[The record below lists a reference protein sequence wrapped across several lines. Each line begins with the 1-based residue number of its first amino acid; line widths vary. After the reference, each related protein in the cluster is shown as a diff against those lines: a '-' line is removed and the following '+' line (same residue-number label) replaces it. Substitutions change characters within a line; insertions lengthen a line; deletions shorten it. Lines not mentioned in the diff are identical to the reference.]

1 MRKSLIVLPDETEL
15 YSGDIGANAIQSVT
29 YTESVN
35 GGTELTPGAACC
47 NCLEMTVLA
56 PAGGLTIA
64 QGAEIRYYQ
73 EDDTGA
79 RTLIGLF
86 TAEKPTRSS
95 ANTYKVTAYDRMSWT
110 DKDLS
115 PWLKTL
121 TGWPYTLYAFAG
133 MVCQQ
138 CGLALANTS
147 LPNGDY
153 QIQQFYADNITGR
166 QLLQWIG
173 AACVRFCRATPD
185 GKLEFAW
192 YQQADVSIGPTDY
205 LQGSLSYE
213 DYRVAQI
220 DRVQIKQ
227 GEGDIGVLYPADAED
242 GSNTYI
248 IDGNLLLT
256 VASADALQPLAQ
268 AIYTAVHTIQYTPC
282 KLAVLAGLG
291 ARAGDIVSITDGN
304 GNTITAYI
312 MTRTVSGQKDTLE
325 STGSARRDSVT
336 ASHSNTLQNL
346 TGRILK
352 ILMSIDG
359 LSIEN
364 RDLAGQVT
372 GLSLALGELKTYVE
386 ENYTTNDATGEYIQQ
401 LQSMIKQAADQVEI
415 TFTQINTRVDDV
427 GNDLADAVNEISTYI
442 RASGDGVEIGKSDSP
457 YIARLTNERLEF
469 TENGTVV
476 AYISNNKLYVTSIEA
491 TESARLCCF
500 EFKQRSNGHGILR
513 YRRLT

>member
-1 MRKSLIVLPDETEL
+1 MRGDLIILPDSTEIS
-15 YSGDIGANAIQSVT
+15 SGIRGCT

-35 GGTELTPGAACC
+35 SGTELTPGAACC

-64 QGAEIRYYQ
+64 QGAEISYYQ
-73 EDDTGA
+73 VDDTGA

-110 DKDLS
+110 DRDLS
-115 PWLKTL
+115 PWLREL
-121 TGWPYTLYAFAG
+121 TGWPYSLYTFAG
-133 MVCQQ
+133 MVCTQ
-138 CGLALANTS
+138 CGLELANTS
-147 LPNGDY
+147 LPNGSY
-153 QIQQFYADNITGR
+153 QIQQFYADGITGR
-166 QLLQWIG
+166 RLLQWIG
-173 AACVRFCRATPD
+173 EACAQFCRATPE
-185 GKLEFAW
+185 GKIQFGW
-192 YQQADVSIGPTDY
+192 YQQREGLVIGPTSY
-205 LQGSLSYE
+205 YQGSLSYE
-213 DYRVAQI
+213 DYQVAAI

-227 GEGDIGVLYPADAED
+227 GEGDVGIIHPADAGG

-256 VASADALQPLAQ
+256 TGSDEALRPLAG
-268 AIYTAVHTIQYTPC
+268 AIYNAIHTIRYTPC
-282 KLAVLAGLG
+282 KVAVMASLG
-291 ARAGDIVSITDGN
+291 ARAGDIVPVTDAN
-304 GNTITAYI
+304 GDTITTYI
-312 MTRTVSGQKDTLE
+312 MSRTASGQRDTLE

-346 TGRILK
+346 TGRILR
-352 ILMSIDG
+352 ILTTIDG
-359 LSIEN
+359 LAVEN

-386 ENYTTNDATGEYIQQ
+386 TVEGVTDDTIQR
-401 LQSMIKQAADQVEI
+401 LQSLIEQTATKLEI
-415 TFTQINTRVDDV
+415 TFTQANERIDGV
-427 GNDLADAVNEISTYI
+427 GNDLAGAVAEISTYI

-457 YIARLTNERLEF
+457 YAARLTNDRLEF

-476 AYISNNKLYVTSIEA
+476 AYISNSKMYITSVEA
-491 TESARLCCF
+491 TEYARLCCF
-500 EFKQRSNGHGILR
+500 EFFQRSNGHGICR